1 MWCMCMHVRGHEGGR
16 EGHWMTAVVC
26 LTPLRQGISWSPEL
40 VRQQSPTDSPISSTA
55 LGLQVQIC
63 LFWIF
68 SGMLGIQTQVF
79 KLKQSLTH
87 HLVYLF
93 IYLFDTKSFQFPL
106 VLINLA
112 KPENPRESRGCR
124 YRPMP
129 LQLAFYMG
137 PGG

>member
-1 MWCMCMHVRGHEGGR
+1 
-16 EGHWMTAVVC
+16 
-26 LTPLRQGISWSPEL
+26 
-40 VRQQSPTDSPISSTA
+40 
-55 LGLQVQIC
+55 
-63 LFWIF
+63 
-68 SGMLGIQTQVF
+68 MLGIQTQVF

-87 HLVYLF
+87 RL
-93 IYLFDTKSFQFPL
+93 IIIIIIIFDTKSFQFPL

-112 KPENPRESRGCR
+112 KPENPRESHGCR